1 MDFVADLFV
10 NLSNAIRG
18 GLTSFLQGGNIFG
31 FHPAPDLVNVIVF
44 LVMAIIVITVI
55 LIVAP
60 VMMMYETWLERKVV
74 ARLQDRV
81 GPNRVGP
88 FGLLQPIA
96 DMIKFFTKEDIT
108 PTSADRVLHLL
119 APIIVV
125 IPVVLAFAVI
135 PWGKDMAPVDL

>member
-1 MDFVADLFV
+1 MDWGAIADPLV
-10 NLSNAIRG
+10 SASNWLRSSLTAFFS
-18 GLTSFLQGGNIFG
+18 GLNIFG
-31 FHPAPDLVNVIVF
+31 FKPAQDLVNVLVF
-44 LVMAIIVITVI
+44 LIMAILVITVI

-60 VMMMYETWLERKVV
+60 GMMMYITWLERKVV

-119 APIIVV
+119 APMIVV

-135 PWGKDMAPVDL
+135 PFGRQM